1 MQPLNSN
8 SLFECVKLGECTPP
22 NHTNSALYHNG
33 RLLVNF
39 YAEAKDCAEYHVH
52 GSEGNLPQSPDCRSY
67 CSRPRGKK
75 LIGNAVNA
83 PHLHS
88 TPTMSGR
95 VVHKNLNSPI
105 VVLGSSS
112 HYYRHSVLKKSCPRS
127 KIRGTEHA
135 IDLFGYSASLQT
147 WKAFK
152 ARLKTLV
159 RFHFRDVHLSWTKES
174 VSFQFLIEALLE
186 QFPKASWDDGVVSK
200 SVSGI

>member
-1 MQPLNSN
+1 MALLNWHVQGRGAEALRLENHYSNNQITPGSISKDSRSQRNPMQPLNSN

-95 VVHKNLNSPI
+95 VVHKNLNSLI

-112 HYYRHSVLKKSCPRS
+112 HCYRHSVLKNLVL
-127 KIRGTEHA
+127 A
-135 IDLFGYSASLQT
+135 
-147 WKAFK
+147 
-152 ARLKTLV
+152 LK
-159 RFHFRDVHLSWTKES
+159 
-174 VSFQFLIEALLE
+174 
-186 QFPKASWDDGVVSK
+186 
-200 SVSGI
+200 